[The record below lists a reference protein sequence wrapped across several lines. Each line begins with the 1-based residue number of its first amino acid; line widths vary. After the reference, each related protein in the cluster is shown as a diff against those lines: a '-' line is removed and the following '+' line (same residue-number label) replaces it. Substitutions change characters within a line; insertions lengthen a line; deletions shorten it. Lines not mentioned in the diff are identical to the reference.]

1 MLAMNTPVGSDEV
14 KAWSVLH
21 QHGQFG
27 GDFWND
33 LLTVDCRSCHRYM
46 ADMMKLRTLH
56 PRQKVTLVIV
66 DENRQRHDDIVVYFG
81 GEKTA
86 NECHKVPSSGNI
98 AKPRIMSKAKQVNK
112 YKHRDVWQRKCSFS
126 HGFSP
131 NVRFCYVS
139 SRTLVFLVFCRGWG
153 AVRGGFELFRWAQS
167 KRSGAW
173 VRLNRWN
180 ISKQKVISNQ
190 RIWCH
195 LASR

>member
-1 MLAMNTPVGSDEV
+1 MNFIKYLPD
-14 KAWSVLH
+14 
-21 QHGQFG
+21 
-27 GDFWND
+27 
-33 LLTVDCRSCHRYM
+33 
-46 ADMMKLRTLH
+46 
-56 PRQKVTLVIV
+56 
-66 DENRQRHDDIVVYFG
+66 
-81 GEKTA
+81 
-86 NECHKVPSSGNI
+86 PSSGNI

-139 SRTLVFLVFCRGWG
+139 SRTLIFLVFCRGWG

-180 ISKQKVISNQ
+180 ISKKKVISNQ
-190 RIWCH
+190 HTCVIWLPGSCYWQKLMIEKIQPCCFCCDSDF
-195 LASR
+195 LASPMADVRQANGCKWKFHPGPKILYLNKLRVLVNTDVDHMA